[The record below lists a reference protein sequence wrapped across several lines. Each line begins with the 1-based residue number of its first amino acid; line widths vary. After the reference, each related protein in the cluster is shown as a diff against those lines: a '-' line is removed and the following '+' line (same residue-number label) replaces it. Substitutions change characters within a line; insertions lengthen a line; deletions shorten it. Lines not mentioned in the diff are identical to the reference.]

1 MQAADATGAAA
12 QAAVAE
18 RFTARDGAGQVVVIE
33 KLQARVLENDL
44 QGLQWSDGGPRYRL
58 QSSGGVVDHVGDSLY
73 RIVATGELVRREEGQ
88 HGPTHH
94 PQHLTPGRP

>member
-1 MQAADATGAAA
+1 MPHADAPKAAA
-12 QAAVAE
+12 GTPVAE
-18 RFTARDGAGQVVVIE
+18 RFTARDGAGQTVVIE
-33 KLQARVLENDL
+33 KLQARVIENDM
-44 QGLQWSDGGPRYRL
+44 QGLQWSDGGPHYRL
-58 QSSGGVVDHVGDSLY
+58 QAGGGMVDHVGDSLY